1 MNRSAIL
8 RRLCLLILL
17 FMAGGAGRVLAQ
29 NAAAAEELA
38 PLLAAEDARRFDQAL
53 LARSLG
59 AADPVVRRTAAMSIG
74 RIGDL
79 RGTALLI
86 PMLADRDTSVMT
98 AAAFALG
105 LLRDTAAATPL
116 IEHLGNQPAL
126 PAATSLE
133 AVTAL
138 AKIGGP
144 RVGDWFGAVLE
155 RRASLVVP
163 DTGLIIREIV
173 LQSFRLKSNAPVSAL
188 LPFLDDTIPTVR
200 QRAVYTL
207 GSVRAAEAAPRIAAR
222 LTDQDPTVR
231 AAAARALTRA
241 YADSAHQSGST
252 VAGLLAHAVDD
263 VDPAVRINA
272 MRSLGSFHDSTHVG
286 AVLPHLNDTFDHVR
300 LQAVMTLGELGGSAA
315 SQALVEVLGR
325 KLPIGLLREALT
337 GLARI
342 DTAAFRQAAA
352 GWARDAD
359 WRERAAAAEGWALAG
374 AVGDPWFLNDRD
386 GRVIA
391 AGLQAWA
398 GQVEGADSG
407 LVAAARRLLSN
418 LDAAVRSVSAD
429 IIGRAADPAD
439 IPALA
444 DAYRRTVSDSFPDAA
459 LSAVAAAAR
468 IAASG
473 QAGRIA
479 AERSFLGVIGRPDNY
494 LIRAWAERNWPAA
507 SRRWG
512 PAYPIQTGRTLQ
524 DYRDVAQKFILTPPP
539 DSRPHITI
547 DTDQRGTIEIELFGS
562 DAPLTVANFLQLV
575 DRRFFDGSRWHR
587 VVPDFVVQ
595 DGDPRGD
602 GWGGPG
608 GAIRDEINRHRYNK
622 PVLGMALAGPD
633 TGASQW
639 FINLSP
645 QPHLD
650 GIYTVFGRVVG
661 GQGTLPRIMPGD
673 YIRSIH
679 R

>member
-1 MNRSAIL
+1 MNRSTVL
-8 RRLCLLILL
+8 RRILPLAVLL
-17 FMAGGAGRVLAQ
+17 AVGAAGRAAAQ
-29 NAAAAEELA
+29 NAALAEELA

-53 LARSLG
+53 FARSVG

-86 PMLADRDTSVMT
+86 PMLADRDSSVMT
-98 AAAFALG
+98 TAAFALG
-105 LLRDTAAATPL
+105 LLRDTAAIAPL
-116 IEHLGNQPAL
+116 IEHLSNPPAL
-126 PAATSLE
+126 PAPATLE
-133 AVTAL
+133 AITAL
-138 AKIGGP
+138 SRIGGA
-144 RVGDWFGAVLE
+144 RVGEWFAGVLE
-155 RRASLVVP
+155 HRVQLVVP
-163 DTGLIIREIV
+163 DTGLVVREIV
-173 LQSFRLKSNAPVSAL
+173 LQSFRLKRDAPVAAL
-188 LPFLDDTIPTVR
+188 LPFLDDTTPTVR

-207 GSVRAAEAAPRIAAR
+207 GSVRAVEAAPRIAAR
-222 LTDQDPTVR
+222 LTDEDPTVR
-231 AAAARALTRA
+231 ATAARALTSA
-241 YADSAHQSGST
+241 YADSAHQSPST
-252 VAGLLAHAVDD
+252 VAGLLAHAIDD
-263 VDPAVRINA
+263 QDPAVRINA
-272 MRSLGSFHDSTHVG
+272 LRSLGTFHDSTHVN

-300 LQAVMTLGELGGSAA
+300 LQAVMTLGELGGASA
-315 SQALVEVLGR
+315 SKALQDVLTR

-342 DTAAFRQAAA
+342 DTAAFRQVAT
-352 GWARDAD
+352 GWAQDAD

-374 AVGDPWFLNDRD
+374 AVGTPWFLNDRD

-398 GQVEGADSG
+398 GQVEGADPQ
-407 LVAAARRLLSN
+407 LVAAARRLLSSR
-418 LDAAVRSVSAD
+418 DAAVRSVSAD

-444 DAYRRTVSDSFPDAA
+444 DAYRRTTSDSFADAA

-468 IAASG
+468 ISASG
-473 QAGRIA
+473 QDGRLA
-479 AERSFLGVIGRPDNY
+479 AERGFLAVIGRPDNY

-524 DYRDVAQKFILTPPP
+524 DYRDLAQTYILTPPP
-539 DSRPHITI
+539 ASRPHVTI
-547 DTDQRGTIEIELFGS
+547 ETDQRGTIEIELLGS
-562 DAPLTVANFLQLV
+562 DAPLTVANFLRLV
-575 DRRFFDGSRWHR
+575 DRRFFDGNRWHR
-587 VVPDFVVQ
+587 VVPDFVIQ

-622 PVLGMALAGPD
+622 PVLGMALSGPD

-650 GIYTVFGRVVG
+650 GVYTIFGRVVA
-661 GQGTLPRIMPGD
+661 GQGTLLRIMPGD